1 MYAKILAETD
11 QTVLE
16 SELNEF
22 LKVIK
27 DKGWNLL
34 DIKYGTFYA
43 PITET
48 EKNLIYSLIVIFE
61 GKNAS

>member
-11 QTVLE
+11 KNVLE

-27 DKGWNLL
+27 DKGWNFL

-43 PITET
+43 PINEK
-48 EKNLIYSLIVIFE
+48 EKNIIYSLIVIFE